1 MTTRL
6 PATRRPLHRLIPLL
20 ASLLAPLAVH
30 AQGAAAATSSVQL
43 YGRLDASVNSV
54 RFSGV
59 GATPSSQRSFLSS
72 DTSRWGI
79 RGNED
84 LGGGLKAFF
93 KLESGFNVDTGMPSN
108 AAQYF
113 NRETLVGLRDERYG
127 TLTLGSQFTPN
138 IAMSLRVDPF
148 QRSGMGAMLT
158 LFQRGG
164 AAGIYGYP
172 AMHNN
177 AVMVASPSL
186 GGFVGKAMFALGEGS
201 ALGHAGSYALEY
213 SRDRFFVGLVHDR
226 LNTTGAAAGQPAR
239 ASVANRVTSLGASYD
254 FQALKLYGY
263 WIQANAEGTP
273 GMRGG
278 FVGVKLP
285 AGRGEVNAVYQ
296 VRNMRDA
303 ADSDARLFAVQY
315 MHPLSKRTSVYTS
328 VGLQRNEGAAA
339 FGLWPSR
346 TEANGGPPAGADVR
360 GFQVGLRHLF

>member
-1 MTTRL
+1 MKNRL
-6 PATRRPLHRLIPLL
+6 LIPLL
-20 ASLLAPLAVH
+20 ASLFTPLAAH
-30 AQGAAAATSSVQL
+30 AQAPAPAGSSVQL

-79 RGNED
+79 RGSEN
-84 LGGGLKAFF
+84 LGGGLHAFF
-93 KLESGFNVDTGMPSN
+93 KMESGFNVDTGAQSN

-113 NRETLVGLRDERYG
+113 NRESLVGLRDERLG

-148 QRSGMGAMLT
+148 QRSGMGASLT

-164 AAGIYGYP
+164 AAGIHGYP

-177 AVMVASPSL
+177 AVMYVSPSL
-186 GGFVGKAMFALGEGS
+186 NGFVGKAMYAMGEG
-201 ALGHAGSYALEY
+201 AVVGHAGSYALEY
-213 SRDRFFVGLVHDR
+213 SRERLFVGLVHDR
-226 LNTTGAAAGQPAR
+226 LNSTGAAAGQPAR
-239 ASVANRVTSLGASYD
+239 AAVDNRVTSLGASYD
-254 FQALKLYGY
+254 FQAFKLYGY
-263 WIQANAEGTP
+263 WVKSDVDGAP

-278 FVGVKLP
+278 YLGVKVP
-285 AGRGEVNAVYQ
+285 AGRGEINAVYQ
-296 VRNMRDA
+296 VRNMQDA

-328 VGLQRNEGAAA
+328 VGLQRNEGTAA

-360 GFQVGLRHLF
+360 GFQVGLRHVF

>member
-1 MTTRL
+1 MTHRL
-6 PATRRPLHRLIPLL
+6 PAQRLLTPLL
-20 ASLLAPLAVH
+20 ASLLVPLAAH
-30 AQGAAAATSSVQL
+30 AQGAASAASSVQL

-54 RFSGV
+54 RFSATGT
-59 GATPSSQRSFLSS
+59 TPSSQRSFLSS

-79 RGNED
+79 RGNEN
-84 LGGGLKAFF
+84 LGGGLNAFF

-138 IAMSLRVDPF
+138 IALSLRVDPF
-148 QRSGMGAMLT
+148 QRSGMGASLT

-177 AVMVASPSL
+177 AVMYVSPNL
-186 GGFVGKAMFALGEGS
+186 GGFVGKAMYALAEGS

-213 SRDRFFVGLVHDR
+213 SRNRFFVGLVHDR

-239 ASVANRVTSLGASYD
+239 ASVANRVTSLGTSYD
-254 FQALKLYGY
+254 FQAFKLYGY
-263 WIQANAEGTP
+263 WVKADADGTP

-278 FVGVKLP
+278 YLGVKVP
-285 AGRGEVNAVYQ
+285 AGRGEINAVYQ
-296 VRNMRDA
+296 VRNLKDA

-328 VGLQRNEGAAA
+328 VGLQRNEGTAA

-346 TEANGGPPAGADVR
+346 TEANGAPPAGADVR
-360 GFQVGLRHLF
+360 GFQVGLRHVF